1 MNKPSL
7 LPLCLP
13 LLLAAAGCGSTE
25 PVESETPA
33 PAQEALRGSRY
44 CEILLGDAD
53 LGAGSVTIDVYN
65 TQGLNECPEAAWVAV
80 DEAEVKAETMADVVV
95 LNGPRHWMIDSF
107 EGSKLLDPEVRKL
120 GGIEM
125 RKTGTLALALALTG
139 AAGKAKPYETRT
151 VRRDTTWGYDAGK
164 PVYELVDP
172 EGAVYDMQSYS
183 VQEVQQD
190 EASLAKLGETLTLP
204 AGWTFRTRVL
214 DETIEVKAVDGLA
227 VVVQDDF
234 GNTYQRSQQ

>member
-1 MNKPSL
+1 MNQPSSSAVFL
-7 LPLCLP
+7 A
-13 LLLAAAGCGSTE
+13 LLLAAAGCGSSTE
-25 PVESETPA
+25 PVATERPA

-65 TQGLNECPEAAWVAV
+65 TQGLNDCPEAAWGAV
-80 DEAEVKAETMADVVV
+80 DEAEVKAETRADVVV
-95 LNGPRHWMIDSF
+95 LNGPRRWMIDSF
-107 EGSKLLDPEVRKL
+107 EGSKLLDPAVRTL

-125 RKTGTLALALALTG
+125 RKAGTLTLALAEARG
-139 AAGKAKPYETRT
+139 EAKPYETRT
-151 VRRDTTWGYDAGK
+151 VRRDTTWGYDAGN

-172 EGAVYDMQSYS
+172 EGVVHDMQSYS

-190 EASLAKLGETLTLP
+190 EASLAKLGEILTLP

-214 DETIEVKAVDGLA
+214 DEELVVKAVDGLA
-227 VVVQDDF
+227 VVVQDEF

>member
-1 MNKPSL
+1 MNKPSS
-7 LPLCLP
+7 LPLFLS
-13 LLLAAAGCGSTE
+13 LLLAAAGCGSTA
-25 PVESETPA
+25 PVETETPV

-53 LGAGSVTIDVYN
+53 LGARSVRIDVYN

-95 LNGPRHWMIDSF
+95 MNGPRHWMIDSF
-107 EGSKLLDPEVRKL
+107 EGSKVLDPEVRTL

-125 RKTGTLALALALTG
+125 RKTGTLTVALAEASS
-139 AAGKAKPYETRT
+139 KAKPYETRT

-164 PVYELVDP
+164 AVYELVDP

-190 EASLAKLGETLTLP
+190 EASLAKLGEALTLP
-204 AGWTFRTRVL
+204 AGWAFRTRVI
-214 DETIEVKAVDGLA
+214 DEKLEVEAVDGLA
-227 VVVQDDF
+227 VVVQDGF

>member
-1 MNKPSL
+1 MNKPSSL
-7 LPLCLP
+7 SVFLSLV
-13 LLLAAAGCGSTE
+13 LAAAGCGSTE
-25 PVESETPA
+25 PVETETTG
-33 PAQEALRGSRY
+33 PAQAALRGSRY

-80 DEAEVKAETMADVVV
+80 DEAEVKAETRADVVV
-95 LNGPRHWMIDSF
+95 MNGPRHWMIDSF
-107 EGSKLLDPEVRKL
+107 EGSKVLDPEVRTL

-125 RKTGTLALALALTG
+125 RKTGTLTVALAEAS
-139 AAGKAKPYETRT
+139 GKAKPYETRT

-164 PVYELVDP
+164 TVHELVDP
-172 EGAVYDMQSYS
+172 EGAIYDMQSYS

-204 AGWTFRTRVL
+204 DGWAFRGRV
-214 DETIEVKAVDGLA
+214 IEERLEVEAVDGRA

>member
-1 MNKPSL
+1 MNKPSS
-7 LPLCLP
+7 LPLILS

-25 PVESETPA
+25 PVETETPA
-33 PAQEALRGSRY
+33 PAQEVLRGSRY

-53 LGAGSVTIDVYN
+53 LGAGTVTIDVYN
-65 TQGLNECPEAAWVAV
+65 TQGLNECPAAAWGAV
-80 DEAEVKAETMADVVV
+80 DEAEVKAMTRADVVV

-107 EGSKLLDPEVRKL
+107 EGSKVLDPEVRTL
-120 GGIEM
+120 SGIEM
-125 RKTGTLALALALTG
+125 RKTGTLTLALAEASG
-139 AAGKAKPYETRT
+139 EAKPYQTRT

-164 PVYELVDP
+164 PVHELVDP

-183 VQEVQQD
+183 VQEVQQE

-214 DETIEVKAVDGLA
+214 DEELEVTAVDGLA

>member
-1 MNKPSL
+1 MNKPSSL
-7 LPLCLP
+7 SVFLS
-13 LLLAAAGCGSTE
+13 LLLAAAGCGKEE
-25 PVESETPA
+25 PVETETPVPA
-33 PAQEALRGSRY
+33 PEALRGSRY

-53 LGAGSVTIDVYN
+53 LVAGSVTIDVYN

-80 DEAEVKAETMADVVV
+80 DEAEVKAETMADVVLV
-95 LNGPRHWMIDSF
+95 NGPRHWMIDSF
-107 EGSKLLDPEVRKL
+107 EGSKVLDPEVRTL

-125 RKTGTLALALALTG
+125 RKTGTLTLALAE
-139 AAGKAKPYETRT
+139 ASGKAKPYETRT

-164 PVYELVDP
+164 SVYELVDP

-204 AGWTFRTRVL
+204 AGWAFRTRMI
-214 DETIEVKAVDGLA
+214 DEKLEVEAVDGLA

>member
-1 MNKPSL
+1 MNKPSSLALFVSL
-7 LPLCLP
+7 LV
-13 LLLAAAGCGSTE
+13 AAAGCGGTE
-25 PVESETPA
+25 PVETETLA

-80 DEAEVKAETMADVVV
+80 DEAEVKAETRADVVV

-107 EGSKLLDPEVRKL
+107 EGSKLLDPEVRTL
-120 GGIEM
+120 GGVEM
-125 RKTGTLALALALTG
+125 RKAGTLTLALAEARG
-139 AAGKAKPYETRT
+139 EAKPYETRT

-164 PVYELVDP
+164 TLYELVDP

-183 VQEVQQD
+183 VQDVQQD
-190 EASLAKLGETLTLP
+190 EASLARLGETLALA

-214 DETIEVKAVDGLA
+214 DEALEVKAVDGLA

>member
-1 MNKPSL
+1 MNTPSSL
-7 LPLCLP
+7 ALFLS
-13 LLLAAAGCGSTE
+13 LLLAAAGCGKDE
-25 PVESETPA
+25 PVEAETPA
-33 PAQEALRGSRY
+33 PAPEALRGSRY

-53 LGAGSVTIDVYN
+53 LVAGSVTIDVYN
-65 TQGLNECPEAAWVAV
+65 TQGLNECPQAAWAAV

-107 EGSKLLDPEVRKL
+107 EGSKVLDPEVRTL

-125 RKTGTLALALALTG
+125 RKTGTLALALAE

-164 PVYELVDP
+164 TVYELVDP

-190 EASLAKLGETLTLP
+190 EASLAELGETLTLP
-204 AGWTFRTRVL
+204 DGWAFRTRVL
-214 DETIEVKAVDGLA
+214 DEELEVEAVDGLA
-227 VVVQDDF
+227 VVVQDEL

>member
-1 MNKPSL
+1 MNKPSSL
-7 LPLCLP
+7 ALFLS

-25 PVESETPA
+25 PVEAETPA

-53 LGAGSVTIDVYN
+53 LVAGSVTIDVYN

-95 LNGPRHWMIDSF
+95 MNGPRHWMIDSF
-107 EGSKLLDPEVRKL
+107 EGSKVLEPEVRTL

-125 RKTGTLALALALTG
+125 RKTGTLTVALAEAS
-139 AAGKAKPYETRT
+139 GKAKPYETRT

-164 PVYELVDP
+164 TVYELVDP

-204 AGWTFRTRVL
+204 DGWVFRTRV
-214 DETIEVKAVDGLA
+214 IEERLEVEAVDGLA